1 MSIMTEMF
9 FMHMKRCF
17 WWCYDGLAAA
27 VLMPYMPS
35 GHKWSEL
42 HIYTISVVCQTQ

>member
-9 FMHMKRCF
+9 FMDMKRSF

-27 VLMPYMPS
+27 VIMPYMPG
-35 GHKWSEL
+35 GHGWSEL
-42 HIYTISVVCQTQ
+42 HMYTISVVCQIQ